1 MLEERPSVCTLD
13 CPDTCSLSV
22 TVDNDRIVKVRGS
35 KANPLTNGVICNKV
49 ARYYP
54 EFVHEAGRLTVP
66 LKRVGPKGGDGFE
79 PISWETAL
87 DTIYNRFTDIIA
99 EYGPQAIT
107 PLNYAGPHGML
118 AGGSMDLRFFHK
130 LGASLLSRRPMC
142 GGVKGEAYTGTFGAA
157 PGAQPEQVIHAKLI
171 VVWGNNVT
179 YSNLHLAPLIK
190 KAKAAGAKLVVVDP
204 KRIKIAEQADMF
216 IAPKP
221 GTDIVLAFA
230 VAVELERLGAFDT
243 DFIDENVKGAD
254 AFMSEA
260 RQYSIE
266 EAAEIC
272 GVSAQ
277 QIREFAILYH
287 QSNPAVICAGNG
299 IERNRN
305 GGNSL
310 RAIFA
315 LPALAGKFGVLGGG
329 VVGGASN
336 LFPNTPA
343 KLTRPDLV
351 PSGTRTLNILDM
363 GRHLDEDDLEIPL
376 RGGFIY
382 NHNPVIVAP
391 DQNQMRRG
399 LAREDIFR
407 VGCDVTM
414 TDSMR
419 YADIVLPACSHFE
432 HDDIYGAYGQPYLQR
447 AEAVISRVG
456 EALPNTEIFR
466 RLAARFG
473 YVDAAF
479 TATDKD
485 LMNDA
490 LDGSDPRFNGVKPSE
505 LPVGDALSMQ
515 LDKGEVILFKN
526 TWPKTP
532 SGKVELVS
540 DYLADKYDQGIP
552 RYQALTDKFPLTL
565 VSPSSNKLITSTF
578 GGVKAN
584 QNTPVLEM
592 NPIDAKTRG
601 LEGGIEVRVH
611 NEQGEVF
618 LPLKVT
624 EDVRPGVI
632 YSPKGAWF
640 STTRNQQTVSAL
652 APTTKADLCEGACY
666 NDARV
671 EVEAVRP

>member
-66 LKRVGPKGGDGFE
+66 LKRVGPKGGDAFE
-79 PISWETAL
+79 PISWEAAL
-87 DTIYNRFTDIIA
+87 DTIYARFTDIIA
-99 EYGPQAIT
+99 EHGPEAIM

-130 LGASLLSRRPMC
+130 LGASLLARRPMC

-157 PGAQPEQVIHAKLI
+157 PAMQPEQVVHAKLI

-230 VAVELERLGAFDT
+230 IAVELERLGAFDT
-243 DFIDENVKGAD
+243 DFIAQYVKGAD
-254 AFMSEA
+254 AFMAEA
-260 RQYSIE
+260 HRYSIE
-266 EAAEIC
+266 EASEIC
-272 GVSAQ
+272 GVSVD
-277 QIREFAILYH
+277 QIKDFARLY
-287 QSNPAVICAGNG
+287 QTSDPAVICAGNG
-299 IERNRN
+299 IERNQN

-329 VVGGASN
+329 VVGGSSN
-336 LFPNTPA
+336 LFPKTSA

-351 PSGTRTLNILDM
+351 PKGTRTLNILDV
-363 GRHLDEDDLEIPL
+363 GKHLDEDDLETPVK
-376 RGGFIY
+376 GVFIY

-391 DQNQMRRG
+391 DQNQMKRG
-399 LAREDIFR
+399 LSRDDIFV

-419 YADIVLPACSHFE
+419 YADIILPACSHFE
-432 HDDIYGAYGQPYLQR
+432 HDDIYCAYGQPYLQR

-456 EALPNTEIFR
+456 DALPNTEIFR
-466 RLAARFG
+466 RLATRFG
-473 YVDAAF
+473 FTDSIF
-479 TATDKD
+479 TATDKN
-485 LMNDA
+485 LMDDA
-490 LDGSDPRFNGVKPSE
+490 LDGSDPRLKGVKPSE
-505 LPVGDALSMQ
+505 LPIGEALSME
-515 LDKGEVILFKN
+515 LDEGEVILFKN

-532 SGKVELVS
+532 SGKIELSS
-540 DYLADKYDQGIP
+540 DYLAEKYDQEIP
-552 RYQALTDKFPLTL
+552 RYQALVDKFPLTL

-578 GGVKAN
+578 GGVRAN

-592 NPIDAKTRG
+592 NPIDASARG
-601 LEGGIEVRVH
+601 LADGKEVRVH
-611 NEQGEVF
+611 NALGEVF

-640 STTRNQQTVSAL
+640 TTTRNQQTVSAL

-671 EVEAVRP
+671 EVAAVKL